1 MSKPTPGQQY
11 VIVSGDT
18 LGSIAARAYGDST
31 FSSRIQSA
39 NPSITSPDNIV
50 VGQTVIIPVL
60 SERELLKTQLTD
72 LTLKNESATGLRVLL
87 EGVNIE
93 PISVTITRTMDTC
106 ADGWVATIPHD
117 TESLIYEK
125 TAPYRYTPVAVYIG
139 GNLVVNGVLCT
150 SAPSLAT
157 DRSIALTGYSYTIDL
172 VDSTIQPP
180 YQRDNITLDQLA
192 QSLVTPIGIN
202 AVINGDTGGAFDRIT
217 AEKTN
222 TLFTHLLKY
231 ARQRGF
237 LVTNTNAGD
246 LLLTQANTEGK
257 SVGTLQEGDGVVLSW
272 GAEFDGRKRFN
283 TYTALGQSPKSNKNV
298 SPAIDNAVPRSRF
311 LTFTADD
318 TTAGNVSQAAIWR
331 RNSQVSKALNMSLPV
346 RDWFDPSGNLWEPN
360 MLVTIISKTIYIP
373 EGFDMLI
380 RAVDYNYS
388 ASGRSATLHVVPP
401 QVYTSQ
407 EIIEP
412 WD

>member
-18 LGSIAARAYGDST
+18 LSGISTQAYGDST

-39 NPSITSPDNIV
+39 NPSITSPDNII
-50 VGQTVIIPVL
+50 VGQTIIIPVL

-72 LTLKNESATGLRVLL
+72 LTLKNEEATSLRVLL
-87 EGVNIE
+87 DGVGIV
-93 PISVTITRTMDTC
+93 PVSITITRTMDTC
-106 ADGWVATIPHD
+106 ADGWKATVPFD
-117 TESLIYEK
+117 TEGILYEK
-125 TAPYRYTPVAVYIG
+125 MAPYRYPNAAVYIG
-139 GNLVVNGVLCT
+139 GNLVVNGVLYT
-150 SAPSLAT
+150 SAPLLTT
-157 DRSIALTGYSYTIDL
+157 DRSNTLAGFSYTADL
-172 VDSTIQPP
+172 VDSTVQPP

-202 AVINGDTGGAFDRIT
+202 AIVNGDTGGAFDRIT
-217 AEKTN
+217 AEKT
-222 TLFTHLLKY
+222 TTIFTHLLKY

-237 LVTNTNAGD
+237 LVTNTNTGD

-298 SPAIDNAVPRSRF
+298 APAIDNVVPRSRF

-318 TTAGNVSQAAIWR
+318 TTGGNVSQAAIWR
-331 RNSQVSKALNMSLPV
+331 RNSQVSKALSISLPV
-346 RDWFDPSGNLWEPN
+346 RDWFDPSGNLWEPDT
-360 MLVTIISKTIYIP
+360 LVTIISKTIYIP
-373 EGFDMLI
+373 DGFDMLI

-388 ASGRSATLHVVPP
+388 GSGRSATLHVVPP
-401 QVYTSQ
+401 QVYTSR